1 MKRTTLT
8 AAAAAITL
16 GSIVGVASVR
26 LPAGPPVAPAATATR
41 QTKQAQADGYWRA
54 VQFGGGRSEFVA
66 GPWHWSD
73 PAPSG
78 VPQVEAGS
86 RYPINDATGRH

>member
-1 MKRTTLT
+1 MKRTTIT
-8 AAAAAITL
+8 AAVASITI

-26 LPAGPPVAPAATATR
+26 LPAGPVGRVDVSATR
-41 QTKQAQADGYWRA
+41 QAKQAQPEGYWRA
-54 VQFGGGRSEFVA
+54 IQFGNGRTEFVA

-73 PAPSG
+73 PAPAG
-78 VPQVEAGS
+78 VPQVTEGS